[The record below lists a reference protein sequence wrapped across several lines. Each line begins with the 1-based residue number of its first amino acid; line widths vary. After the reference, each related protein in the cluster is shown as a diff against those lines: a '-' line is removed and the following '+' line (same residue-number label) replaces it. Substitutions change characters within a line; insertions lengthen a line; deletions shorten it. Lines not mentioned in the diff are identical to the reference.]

1 MQKIKTNGEAVAEI
15 YRNAQLALSSI
26 EDILPSVED
35 GDIRREICGQQ
46 NEYEKISRR
55 AEGLAREMGAEIK
68 APSPVK
74 KAMMW
79 SAIKMNAAADN
90 SRLNIA
96 QMMIRGTVTGITS
109 LKATL
114 SDGAGV
120 MSGDVRR
127 LMEELISLEEGF
139 ERNLKNYL

>member
-79 SAIKMNAAADN
+79 STIKMNAAADN
-90 SRLNIA
+90 SRSNIA

>member
-79 SAIKMNAAADN
+79 SAIKMTAAADN
-90 SRLNIA
+90 SRSNIA

>member
-90 SRLNIA
+90 SRSNIA
-96 QMMIRGTVTGITS
+96 QMMIRGTITGITS